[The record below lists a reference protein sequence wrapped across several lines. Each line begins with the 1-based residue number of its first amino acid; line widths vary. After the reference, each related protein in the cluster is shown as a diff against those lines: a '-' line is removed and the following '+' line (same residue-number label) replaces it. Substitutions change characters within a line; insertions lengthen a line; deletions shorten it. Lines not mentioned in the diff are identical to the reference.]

1 MTHQLPLA
9 TIVEKYSELHFM
21 EGVVELALC
30 TSSHRDPQNLG
41 LHFYKSGQ
49 PPDDVLGQKAF
60 MERWVWSLGVVT
72 GCDQLLYSLCYK
84 AILTFVC

>member
-60 MERWVWSLGVVT
+60 MERWVWSLGVTNYCIV
-72 GCDQLLYSLCYK
+72 YVIK
-84 AILTFVC
+84 PF

>member
-1 MTHQLPLA
+1 
-9 TIVEKYSELHFM
+9 M

-30 TSSHRDPQNLG
+30 SSSHKDPQNLG

-60 MERWVWSLGVVT
+60 MERCGHRNNTRGMHVHTATVPHFYYV
-72 GCDQLLYSLCYK
+72 LCMR
-84 AILTFVC
+84 LST